1 MGGSRTLRSPYKQ
14 LQMHLGGRA
23 PPLLL
28 RMLEVVDLTCE
39 RGERS
44 LFSGL
49 NFAAPG
55 GTLLRIA
62 GPNGTGKTSLLR
74 ILCGLLEPV
83 AGEVR
88 WHGKNIRK
96 LREEYWKDLVYV
108 GHMNGVKDDLTV
120 RENLRVN
127 AEVAGRPASPERLA
141 DALDQVGLTGFE
153 DRMARFLSQGQ
164 RRRVAL
170 ARLYVSEAV
179 PLWILDEPFTAL
191 DVRGVANLSALIAR
205 HVEGGGTVV
214 LTTHQEVPVDAAR
227 HKRVDL
233 GAAAPVAEAEDAAC

>member
-1 MGGSRTLRSPYKQ
+1 
-14 LQMHLGGRA
+14 
-23 PPLLL
+23 
-28 RMLEVVDLTCE
+28 MLEVVDLTCE

-49 NFAAPG
+49 RFSAPG
-55 GTLLRIA
+55 GTLVRIA

-108 GHMNGVKDDLTV
+108 GHLNGVKDDLTV

-127 AEVAGRPASPERLA
+127 AEMAGRPASSQRLA
-141 DALDQVGLTGFE
+141 DALAQVGLGGFE

-164 RRRVAL
+164 RRRIAL
-170 ARLYVSEAV
+170 ARLYVSETA
-179 PLWILDEPFTAL
+179 PLWVLDEPFTAL
-191 DVRGVANLSALIAR
+191 DVRGVAALAALIGA
-205 HVEGGGTVV
+205 HVAKGNTVALV
-214 LTTHQEVPVDAAR
+214 THQEVPIEAPR
-227 HKRVDL
+227 RQRVEL
-233 GAAAPVAEAEDAAC
+233 TGGGRGEVGAVEEEATC

>member
-1 MGGSRTLRSPYKQ
+1 
-14 LQMHLGGRA
+14 
-23 PPLLL
+23 
-28 RMLEVVDLTCE
+28 MLEAVDLTCE
-39 RGERS
+39 RGERL
-44 LFSGL
+44 LFERLSFTAE
-49 NFAAPG
+49 N

-74 ILCGLLEPV
+74 IMCGLLEAA
-83 AGEVR
+83 AGEIR
-88 WHGKNIRK
+88 WKGGNIRR

-108 GHMNGVKDDLTV
+108 GHLTGVKDDLTV
-120 RENLRVN
+120 RENLRVSVR
-127 AEVAGRPASPERLA
+127 VAGRHAAEPQIAR
-141 DALDQVGLTGFE
+141 ALDAVGLAGFE
-153 DRMARFLSQGQ
+153 DTMARFLSQGQ

-205 HVEGGGTVV
+205 HIEGGGTVV

-227 HKRVDL
+227 RKRVDL
-233 GAAAPVAEAEDAAC
+233 GSPAAMPAEAEDVAC

>member
-1 MGGSRTLRSPYKQ
+1 MIE
-14 LQMHLGGRA
+14 A
-23 PPLLL
+23 
-28 RMLEVVDLTCE
+28 VDLTCE
-39 RGERS
+39 RGARL

-49 NFAAPG
+49 TFSAEN

-74 ILCGLLEPV
+74 IMCGLLEPT

-88 WHGKNIRK
+88 WRGGNIRR
-96 LREEYWKDLVYV
+96 LREEYWKDLVYI
-108 GHMNGVKDDLTV
+108 GHLNGVKDDLTV
-120 RENLRVN
+120 RENLRVSVRVGGR
-127 AEVAGRPASPERLA
+127 AAGETQLA
-141 DALDQVGLTGFE
+141 QALDAVGLAGFE
-153 DRMARFLSQGQ
+153 DTMARFLSQGQ

-170 ARLYVSEAV
+170 ARLYVSESV

-205 HVEGGGTVV
+205 HIEGGGTVV

-227 HKRVDL
+227 RKRVDL
-233 GAAAPVAEAEDAAC
+233 GSAAVTAAETEDVAC

>member
-1 MGGSRTLRSPYKQ
+1 
-14 LQMHLGGRA
+14 
-23 PPLLL
+23 
-28 RMLEVVDLTCE
+28 MLEAVDLTCE
-39 RGERS
+39 RGERL
-44 LFSGL
+44 LFERLSFSAE
-49 NFAAPG
+49 N

-74 ILCGLLEPV
+74 IMCGLLEAT
-83 AGEVR
+83 AGEIR
-88 WHGKNIRK
+88 WKGGNIRR

-108 GHMNGVKDDLTV
+108 GHLNGVKDDLTV
-120 RENLRVN
+120 RENLRVSVR
-127 AEVAGRPASPERLA
+127 VAGRYAAEPRIAQ
-141 DALDQVGLTGFE
+141 ALDAVGLAGFE
-153 DRMARFLSQGQ
+153 DTMARFLSQGQ

-205 HVEGGGTVV
+205 HIEGGGTAV

-227 HKRVDL
+227 RKRVDL
-233 GAAAPVAEAEDAAC
+233 GSPAAVPAEAEDAAC